1 MGASQSSTVNQTTEV
16 INKSITNMVSKS
28 TNSASAKNVNANM
41 FRFTN
46 GKGGETIDCDIK
58 VGQSIKAKQ
67 GIKVMAKFKSLAD
80 LQTQLKTALKNSV
93 DQSSELEQKSLATTI
108 GVQNSKQSIN
118 QKISNIVESSITNE
132 TLNTVNG
139 FLDNL
144 NKYHFIN
151 YGKIKCS
158 PGQKIQADQ
167 SIVSEQL
174 VELLADSIIENV
186 TSTKTDS
193 DASAES
199 EQSSKLKQSGLLSD
213 LGNLLSG
220 PFMIIGL
227 VVIVLAILAYVF
239 RGSISK
245 IAERKAGV
253 PSSPVNFG
261 NKKMKR
267 VLKTLSK
274 F

>member
-46 GKGGETIDCDIK
+46 RGDTIGCDIK

-144 NKYHFIN
+144 NNYHFIN
-151 YGKIKCS
+151 YGKITCS

-167 SIVSEQL
+167 TIVSEQL

-186 TSTKTDS
+186 TSNTTES

-213 LGNLLSG
+213 LGTLLSG

-227 VVIVLAILAYVF
+227 VIVVLAILAYVF
-239 RGSISK
+239 RGSIAK
-245 IAERKAGV
+245 IAERKAGL
-253 PSSPVNFG
+253 PASPVNFG